1 VFFMSWLFVVL
12 ALLAGAANPFQ
23 AGANAQL
30 NKQLGHPVVAGL
42 VVYGS
47 GFVGMLVVLA
57 TRHGSSPSQVQ
68 ISGVNWWAWLGGL
81 ISIGSTMAGLML
93 AQKLGSVAFTGCSI
107 TASLVM
113 SVMLDQFGWMG
124 FRQQAA
130 SPGRL
135 VGCCL
140 LAAGV
145 WLVAR
150 A

>member
-1 VFFMSWLFVVL
+1 MSWLFILL

-30 NKQLGHPVVAGL
+30 NKQLGHPVLAGVVVYATGLAGL
-42 VVYGS
+42 L
-47 GFVGMLVVLA
+47 LVLLA
-57 TRHGSSPSQVQ
+57 RHSASPSQPQ
-68 ISGVNWWAWLGGL
+68 IASVNWWAWLGGL

-107 TASLVM
+107 TASLIM
-113 SVMLDQFGWMG
+113 SVTLDQFGWMG
-124 FRQQAA
+124 FRQHAA

-150 A
+150 G